1 MYDASRRSSGV
12 RRCIEHRRT
21 PDHANHKEVA
31 MAERNH
37 TREQSRL
44 EQTIEAER
52 SKLLQ
57 ANAVLRCLYEVL
69 LYADG
74 EDAIQYAEA
83 AHVVSTLIDD
93 SVARLDLV
101 RLRPQIEEL
110 KRGSRPD
117 DGTMLRDSATELY
130 RLEDTCR
137 IRIT

>member
-1 MYDASRRSSGV
+1 
-12 RRCIEHRRT
+12 
-21 PDHANHKEVA
+21 
-31 MAERNH
+31 MADRNH
-37 TREQSRL
+37 TRERSRL

-52 SKLLQ
+52 GKLLQ

-74 EDAIQYAEA
+74 EDAITYAEA

-101 RLRPQIEEL
+101 RLRPLIEVL
-110 KRGSRPD
+110 KRDRKPD
-117 DGTMLRDSATELY
+117 DGTTLRDSASAFY
-130 RLEDTCR
+130 QLEDSCR

>member
-1 MYDASRRSSGV
+1 VKYS
-12 RRCIEHRRT
+12 HRRT

-31 MAERNH
+31 MADRNH

-69 LYADG
+69 LYAEG

-110 KRGSRPD
+110 KRGGKPD
-117 DGTMLRDSATELY
+117 DGTMLRDSASLFY
-130 RLEDTCR
+130 QLEDNCR
-137 IRIT
+137 IRCT

>member
-1 MYDASRRSSGV
+1 
-12 RRCIEHRRT
+12 
-21 PDHANHKEVA
+21 
-31 MAERNH
+31 MADRNN
-37 TREQSRL
+37 TREQTRL
-44 EQTIEAER
+44 EQTIESER

-57 ANAVLRCLYEVL
+57 ANAVLKCLYEVL

-74 EDAIQYAEA
+74 EDAVTYAEA

-110 KRGSRPD
+110 RRGSKPD
-117 DGTMLRDSATELY
+117 DGSTLRDSASVTY
-130 RLEDTCR
+130 KLEDSCR

>member
-1 MYDASRRSSGV
+1 
-12 RRCIEHRRT
+12 
-21 PDHANHKEVA
+21 
-31 MAERNH
+31 MADRNN
-37 TREQSRL
+37 TREQTRL
-44 EQTIEAER
+44 EQTIESER

-57 ANAVLRCLYEVL
+57 ANAVLKCLYEVL

-110 KRGSRPD
+110 KRTASSD
-117 DGTMLRDSATELY
+117 DGTTLRDSASSY
-130 RLEDTCR
+130 YKLEDSCR

>member
-1 MYDASRRSSGV
+1 
-12 RRCIEHRRT
+12 
-21 PDHANHKEVA
+21 
-31 MAERNH
+31 MADRND

-57 ANAVLRCLYEVL
+57 ASAVQKCLYEVL

-110 KRGSRPD
+110 KRGSKPSHKVAYQLSSGFVFRPRSYRVLEASH
-117 DGTMLRDSATELY
+117 GRWSAWGVRSVQISFLPS
-130 RLEDTCR
+130 
-137 IRIT
+137 I

>member
-1 MYDASRRSSGV
+1 
-12 RRCIEHRRT
+12 
-21 PDHANHKEVA
+21 
-31 MAERNH
+31 MAKPND

-44 EQTIEAER
+44 EQTIETER

-93 SVARLDLV
+93 SVARLDSV
-101 RLRPQIEEL
+101 RLRPQIDEL
-110 KRGSRPD
+110 KRDGKPD
-117 DGTMLRDSATELY
+117 DGTTLRDSASAFY
-130 RLEDTCR
+130 QLEDSCR
-137 IRIT
+137 IRCT

>member
-1 MYDASRRSSGV
+1 
-12 RRCIEHRRT
+12 
-21 PDHANHKEVA
+21 
-31 MAERNH
+31 MADRND
-37 TREQSRL
+37 TREQGRL

-57 ANAVLRCLYEVL
+57 ANAVLKCLYEVL

-110 KRGSRPD
+110 KRGSKPD
-117 DGTMLRDSATELY
+117 DGTMLRDSASAFY
-130 RLEDTCR
+130 QLEDNCR
-137 IRIT
+137 IRCT

>member
-1 MYDASRRSSGV
+1 
-12 RRCIEHRRT
+12 
-21 PDHANHKEVA
+21 
-31 MAERNH
+31 MADRNN
-37 TREQSRL
+37 TREPSRL
-44 EQTIEAER
+44 EQTIESER

-110 KRGSRPD
+110 KRSGKPD
-117 DGTMLRDSATELY
+117 DGTTVRDSASELY
-130 RLEDTCR
+130 KFEDTCR

>member
-1 MYDASRRSSGV
+1 
-12 RRCIEHRRT
+12 
-21 PDHANHKEVA
+21 
-31 MAERNH
+31 MADRNN

-52 SKLLQ
+52 GKLLQ

-110 KRGSRPD
+110 KHGSKPD
-117 DGTMLRDSATELY
+117 DCTMLRDSASELY
-130 RLEDTCR
+130 KLEDSCKIYCT
-137 IRIT
+137 

>member
-1 MYDASRRSSGV
+1 
-12 RRCIEHRRT
+12 
-21 PDHANHKEVA
+21 
-31 MAERNH
+31 MADRNH

-101 RLRPQIEEL
+101 RLRPQIDEL
-110 KRGSRPD
+110 KCGGKPD
-117 DGTMLRDSATELY
+117 DGTTLRDSASAFY
-130 RLEDTCR
+130 RLEDSCK
-137 IRIT
+137 IRVT

>member
-1 MYDASRRSSGV
+1 
-12 RRCIEHRRT
+12 
-21 PDHANHKEVA
+21 

-52 SKLLQ
+52 GKLLQ
-57 ANAVLRCLYEVL
+57 ANAVLKCLYEVL

-93 SVARLDLV
+93 AVARLDLV
-101 RLRPQIEEL
+101 RLRPQVEEL
-110 KRGSRPD
+110 RRGSKPD
-117 DGTMLRDSATELY
+117 DGTTLRDSASSFY
-130 RLEDTCR
+130 QLEDSCK
-137 IRIT
+137 IRVT

>member
-1 MYDASRRSSGV
+1 
-12 RRCIEHRRT
+12 
-21 PDHANHKEVA
+21 
-31 MAERNH
+31 MADRND

-57 ANAVLRCLYEVL
+57 ANAVLKCLYEVL

-93 SVARLDLV
+93 SVARLDSV
-101 RLRPQIEEL
+101 RLRPLVEEL
-110 KRGSRPD
+110 KRGSKPD
-117 DGTMLRDSATELY
+117 DGTMLRDSASAFY
-130 RLEDTCR
+130 QLEDNCR
-137 IRIT
+137 IRCT

>member
-1 MYDASRRSSGV
+1 
-12 RRCIEHRRT
+12 
-21 PDHANHKEVA
+21 
-31 MAERNH
+31 MAERND

-57 ANAVLRCLYEVL
+57 ANGVLRCLYEVL

-74 EDAIQYAEA
+74 EDAIKYAEG

-93 SVARLDLV
+93 SVARLDLI

-110 KRGSRPD
+110 KRGIKLD
-117 DGTMLRDSATELY
+117 DGTTLRDSASVTY
-130 RLEDTCR
+130 KLEDSCR
-137 IRIT
+137 IRVT

>member
-1 MYDASRRSSGV
+1 VSYS
-12 RRCIEHRRT
+12 HRRT
-21 PDHANHKEVA
+21 PDHANHKEVV
-31 MAERNH
+31 MADRNS
-37 TREQSRL
+37 TREHSRL

-110 KRGSRPD
+110 KRGGKPD
-117 DGTMLRDSATELY
+117 DGTMLRDSASELY